1 MLKERIT
8 KLTKLLFAGATMA
21 LCVAAINPA
30 VQIQADTFEEQEPND
45 VPANATALPVNT
57 WMRGISVK
65 SSDTDYYSIII
76 PEGNGCAQVEF
87 KSGDDNPKDNA
98 KWSVY
103 LYDQERHQLNYFS
116 GNSGKSYV
124 LGLAPGKYY
133 IKVKSITGYGPQ
145 CSYNLKVNYTSSDQ
159 WEKEQYYGN
168 KSLINA
174 NPVKV
179 NNLYTGNIYTGSDKD
194 YYRVKLNGT
203 NDVTLKF
210 MIDDSV
216 DVPGKW
222 KVDFYEANTK
232 KLLKADKSSAISANE
247 TRKVRCT
254 GDLIVKIGS
263 VSNAAGKIYHIQAS
277 AKTYKPAVVKP
288 VVVKPSA
295 TTITTAKAGK
305 RQATISWKK
314 AKNATGYYVYR
325 STNSRSG
332 YKKIAT
338 VTGRTSYTDKKSLKS
353 KKTYYYKVVS
363 IRKSGSKVLTAKS
376 SAYKAVKVK

>member
-8 KLTKLLFAGATMA
+8 KLTKILFAGATMA
-21 LCVAAINPA
+21 LCVAAVNPA
-30 VQIQADTFEEQEPND
+30 VQVQAEIFEEQEPND
-45 VPANATALPVNT
+45 VPANATNLPLNT

-76 PEGNGCAQVEF
+76 PEGNGCAQVEL

-98 KWSVY
+98 KWRVD

-133 IKVKSITGYGPQ
+133 IKVKSTIGAGPQ
-145 CSYNLKVNYTSSDQ
+145 CSYNLKTSYTASDQ
-159 WEKEQYYGN
+159 WEKEQYYRN
-168 KSLINA
+168 KTMANA
-174 NPVKV
+174 NPVVV
-179 NNLYTGNIYTGSDKD
+179 NKLYTGNLYNSSDKD
-194 YYRVKLNGT
+194 YYSIKLNGT
-203 NDVTLKF
+203 NDVTFKF

-216 DVPGKW
+216 DVPGRW
-222 KVDFYEANTK
+222 RVDFYEANTK
-232 KLLKADKSSAISANE
+232 KLLKADKSTSTSANE
-247 TRKVRCT
+247 TWTVRCT

-263 VSNAAGKIYHIQAS
+263 SSNAAGKIYHIQAS

-288 VVVKPSA
+288 TVVKPSA
-295 TTITTAKAGK
+295 TTITSVKAGK
-305 RQATISWKK
+305 RQATVYWKK

-325 STNSRSG
+325 STNSKSG

-338 VTGRTSYTDKKSLKS
+338 VTKKTSYTDKKSLKS

-376 SAYKAVKVK
+376 SAYKRVKIK